1 MADAGLGVPDP
12 AGGRLLDGALTTVS
26 AADLQGKYNEDVYNA
41 KDGEL
46 VKRADHLAAFVEA
59 YAGIRNGSTSQDL
72 QYARVK
78 IGTQEQ
84 QAQYAGLNF
93 GRSTPTSTKGS
104 LSYPVR
110 MDNDGVSRSSGRDPA

>member
-1 MADAGLGVPDP
+1 V
-12 AGGRLLDGALTTVS
+12 LLPERWRAEFQMFSEREFENFATVDGTLATVS
-26 AADLQGKYNEDVYNA
+26 AADLQEKYNEDVYNA

-84 QAQYAGLNF
+84 RAQYGGLNF
-93 GRSTPTSTKGS
+93 GEIYS
-104 LSYPVR
+104 
-110 MDNDGVSRSSGRDPA
+110 DFD

>member
-1 MADAGLGVPDP
+1 
-12 AGGRLLDGALTTVS
+12 LLPEGWHAEFEMFSEREFENFATVNGALTTVS
-26 AADLQGKYNEDVYNA
+26 AADLQGKYNEDVYNP

-84 QAQYAGLNF
+84 HAQYGGLNF
-93 GRSTPTSTKGS
+93 GEIYS
-104 LSYPVR
+104 
-110 MDNDGVSRSSGRDPA
+110 DFD

>member
-1 MADAGLGVPDP
+1 MDQEVYVLLPEGWHAEFGMYSEREFENFAT
-12 AGGRLLDGALTTVS
+12 LDGVLVPVS
-26 AADLQGKYNEDVYNA
+26 AADLQEKYNEDVYNG

-59 YAGIRNGSTSQDL
+59 YVGIRNGSTSQDL

-84 QAQYAGLNF
+84 QAHYAGLHF
-93 GRSTPTSTKGS
+93 GEIYS
-104 LSYPVR
+104 
-110 MDNDGVSRSSGRDPA
+110 DFD

>member
-1 MADAGLGVPDP
+1 MDQEVYVLLPEKWHAEFGMYSEREFENFATVDGV
-12 AGGRLLDGALTTVS
+12 LTPVS
-26 AADLQGKYNEDVYNA
+26 AADLQEKYNEDVYNA

-78 IGTQEQ
+78 IGTQEA
-84 QAQYAGLNF
+84 QAQYAGLHF
-93 GRSTPTSTKGS
+93 GEIYS
-104 LSYPVR
+104 
-110 MDNDGVSRSSGRDPA
+110 DFD